1 MIKESSF
8 KIIVK
13 TNSNKTEILGF
24 DKDKKAYRISIKA
37 RPEKGQANKEIIR
50 FLSKEL
56 KKQVRI
62 ASGLSSKEKLIKTV

>member
-13 TNSNKTEILGF
+13 TNSNKNEILGF
-24 DKDKKAYRISIKA
+24 DKDKKAYRIGIKA

-56 KKQVRI
+56 KKQARI
-62 ASGLSSKEKLIKTV
+62 ASGLSSKEKIIKVV